1 MREGQKDR
9 LTRFVWKRPDPSS
22 QPDCKGRS
30 TRGRLHG
37 AVRQVRPIRR
47 CGAAHRFAA
56 GRTFPWQPTET
67 SPPMAADF
75 GPVRSRQNLPSREL
89 DGGHARHSLC
99 SCRKRVRVGSCRR
112 GRIAFGRPL
121 WRPLTNQTAHDCDGH
136 GRSRSSSCHCMD
148 SARGQG
154 RLLLTLR
161 ASEASGSHDKQPPC
175 WRDGASACVP
185 VCELASA
192 KAQKFA
198 EWLADRPDVRTARW
212 ARAFPHRKKT
222 ASTRGSSQLQGHARC
237 PVGSAQSPR
246 VLSGRQTRGRDS
258 NCRLRKWRSDVRH
271 PTRRTGRPIQRPIRP
286 PQVFCASPPRGIR
299 SLLREGAMPSLLAT
313 RKKFP

>member
-192 KAQKFA
+192 KAQEFA
-198 EWLADRPDVRTARW
+198 EWLADRPDVCTARW
-212 ARAFPHRKKT
+212 ARAFPHRKKPRQREE
-222 ASTRGSSQLQGHARC
+222 AANCKGTRAAPLDRRNRRACSVAGKRAGAIPIAVCENGDRM
-237 PVGSAQSPR
+237 SA
-246 VLSGRQTRGRDS
+246 
-258 NCRLRKWRSDVRH
+258 
-271 PTRRTGRPIQRPIRP
+271 TRRAEPPGRLSAPSDHRKSFAHRPLAG
-286 PQVFCASPPRGIR
+286 FR
-299 SLLREGAMPSLLAT
+299 SLPREGAIPSLLAT
-313 RKKFP
+313 PKNFP